1 MNTSDTIMTDP
12 SQPRWVTSVE
22 GRREVNE
29 DERIKFFRSLR
40 TRIRGSIDY
49 EGCLRHIERIRCD
62 IGSLRSLVEDTS
74 KLEAPRRSRQQKD
87 NAKYWI
93 SVRDHAQRIHQQFET
108 LWAQP
113 CRCQK
118 PHCAS
123 IHMNRRLKHWS
134 STQPE
139 LQCRLIMS
147 FDESHGNNATQNSPW
162 RWRDV
167 EIKSEEISK

>member
-1 MNTSDTIMTDP
+1 MTTSDIIMTDP
-12 SQPRWVTSVE
+12 SQPRWVTLVE

-93 SVRDHAQRIHQQFET
+93 SVRDLMGAT
-108 LWAQP
+108 L
-113 CRCQK
+113 
-118 PHCAS
+118 
-123 IHMNRRLKHWS
+123 
-134 STQPE
+134 
-139 LQCRLIMS
+139 
-147 FDESHGNNATQNSPW
+147 
-162 RWRDV
+162 
-167 EIKSEEISK
+167 